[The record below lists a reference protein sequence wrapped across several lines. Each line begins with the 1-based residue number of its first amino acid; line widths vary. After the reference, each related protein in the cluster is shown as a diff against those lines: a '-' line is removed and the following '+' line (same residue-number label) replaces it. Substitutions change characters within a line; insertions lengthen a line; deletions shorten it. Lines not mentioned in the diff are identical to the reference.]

1 MRDNIIPNYIKAV
14 YVLLLIALVILAL
27 ILGRSILQP
36 IVLSAFIAMLLT
48 PFCNKMESIKIPKVL
63 SSLIALLTSI
73 VFIGGL
79 IFFIVAQLSSFGEDF
94 DDIGDKFNN
103 YTMQLD
109 SLVTE
114 TTGFETGL
122 DRGIDKEMILETI
135 QGNSES
141 ISNFLLGTA
150 GSLTTVILLPVFIF
164 FMLLYRDRIT
174 TFILKLYDKH
184 PEKEIREKVISLRSV
199 VQSYISGLF
208 KVMVILAVLNTT
220 ALLIIGVDH
229 AIFFGCLAAF
239 LCIIPYIGPFLAA
252 LLPVVYAF
260 LTMDGLVYPIAI
272 IASFAVIQTLEGNV
286 ITPKIVGQN
295 VNLNPLVTIIGLLV
309 GASIWGPIGMILII
323 PTLAILSKI
332 FKFNED
338 TRPYAYLF
346 GDEN

>member
-1 MRDNIIPNYIKAV
+1 MENKLIPGYIKAV
-14 YVLLLIALVILAL
+14 YVLLLIALIIFAL
-27 ILGRSILQP
+27 IIGRSILQP
-36 IVLSAFIAMLLT
+36 LILSAFIAMLLT
-48 PFCNKMESIKIPKVL
+48 PFCNKMEKIKIPRVL

-73 VFIGGL
+73 VFIAAL
-79 IFFIVAQLSSFGEDF
+79 IFFIVAQLSSFGDDF
-94 DDIGDKFNN
+94 EDIGDKFNN

-114 TTGFETGL
+114 KTGFETGL
-122 DRGIDKEMILETI
+122 DRGIDKEMILEVI
-135 QGNSES
+135 QGNSEN

-150 GSLTTVILLPVFIF
+150 GSLTSIILLPVFIF
-164 FMLLYRDRIT
+164 FLLLYRDRIM
-174 TFILKLYDKH
+174 TFILKLYQSH
-184 PEKEIREKVISLRSV
+184 PEKDIKVKVISLRNV

-208 KVMVILAVLNTT
+208 KVMVILAVLNST

-252 LLPVVYAF
+252 LLPVIYSL
-260 LTMDGLVYPIAI
+260 LTMDGLFYPLAI
-272 IASFAVIQTLEGNV
+272 IACFAVIQTVEGNV
-286 ITPKIVGQN
+286 ITPKIVGKN

-309 GASIWGPIGMILII
+309 GASIWGPVGMILII

-332 FKFNED
+332 FKFSEE

-346 GDEN
+346 GDEE